1 MEFLPGISGLKV
13 RWVVPHRTGNALMKV
28 VQAIHGWLHALIL
41 MPFTDVVHI
50 HSAAYVSFFRKTLFF
65 MLARLFRRPVVW
77 HLHAP
82 NTDFVDFFGRP
93 DRIGRFARWV
103 LRQAESVV
111 VLSESWIDIASD
123 ILPSVGVEAIYNP
136 IPSIGDEPDAAPGD
150 TGMRILYLAHLIPRK
165 GYPLLIEAF
174 AEVLKD
180 FPDARLVFAGSGELN
195 EAKALCEKLGITD
208 KVDYLGWIG
217 EPARTNELRK
227 ASVFALPS
235 YQEGLP
241 MGVLEAM
248 AFGLPVVT
256 TPVGGIGD
264 VIEDGIN
271 GLLVAP
277 GDSGAL
283 ANGISR
289 LAADS
294 ELRRRIGSNARTSV
308 QSLSPDHI
316 ADEWNRLYV
325 KIYNRDD
332 SQSKPSS
339 GLQQGA

>member
-1 MEFLPGISGLKV
+1 MIVAPGPDTEGGITTVVTRVMEFLPGISGLKV

-28 VQAIHGWLHALIL
+28 VQAIRGWLHALIL

-65 MLARLFRRPVVW
+65 VLARLFRRPVVW

-123 ILPSVGVEAIYNP
+123 ILPNVGVEAIYNP

-180 FPDARLVFAGSGELN
+180 FPETSMNFIGGGLFASE
-195 EAKALCEKLGITD
+195 
-208 KVDYLGWIG
+208 
-217 EPARTNELRK
+217 
-227 ASVFALPS
+227 
-235 YQEGLP
+235 
-241 MGVLEAM
+241 
-248 AFGLPVVT
+248 
-256 TPVGGIGD
+256 
-264 VIEDGIN
+264 
-271 GLLVAP
+271 
-277 GDSGAL
+277 
-283 ANGISR
+283 SR
-289 LAADS
+289 
-294 ELRRRIGSNARTSV
+294 
-308 QSLSPDHI
+308 
-316 ADEWNRLYV
+316 
-325 KIYNRDD
+325 
-332 SQSKPSS
+332 
-339 GLQQGA
+339 